1 MSLSKIQVHAY
12 DITIEDKAINENGD
26 EHTEIR
32 LWCLDKESKP
42 CLCRV
47 RDFPIFC
54 KVELPI
60 TVDQYGNLKEWDQ
73 FSAKDVFRDICRT
86 LENKEKEIPKN
97 WRLAEYTRLYY
108 YSSNKKYPYLL
119 LTFDTIEQMETTSKI
134 CSKLFTKKHGK
145 LKLEFREVKIDV
157 YNKMFSLKNLGPTE
171 KFECEAKEIKIE
183 DEERISK
190 EGPSFRPFKEY
201 IIKWKSMKPVQ
212 ESFFTTPII
221 CSFDIEAYSHR
232 HRAFPQKHC
241 FEDIVFS
248 ISASFQEYL
257 KPETRKNF
265 VIVMGYTNEIEDCTI
280 YRVKDE
286 IEVIKKFFDLVEEN
300 DPDVII
306 GYNIFGFDYDYMDAR
321 LKDVG
326 EDWRNIGRLKDKNC
340 SMRCLS
346 WNSDAYGYNKMN
358 IFDCPGRISIDLLP
372 YIKRDYK
379 LSMYNLNSVGKHF
392 LGETKVDLKAHEMF
406 EIHQETMR
414 MMEMMKNQTNQE
426 DEDLMMKEYFE
437 SLEDG
442 VAPAISIIVAKSK
455 NNVIGNGG
463 SIPWKLPKDFAYF
476 KKTTLN
482 HTVIMGRKTFES
494 IGKPLKERRNI
505 ILTKNENYQVDGCE
519 IYFSLEDA
527 IKACQGEQEIF
538 IIGGQKIYE
547 EALPVATTVHLTEV
561 DAEID
566 GDTHFPELK
575 NEDWKQIR
583 KNDHFSDEKHE
594 HPFTIKVLKTT
605 RFGTSKASKREKIE
619 RIREKV
625 KGTIKGNT
633 LICEYNIQ
641 DSVLVL
647 RLFEKL
653 NVWISIIE
661 LSSIVRVTPMEFFT
675 RGQQV
680 RCIAQLY
687 HAASHKQIVLTQ
699 RDQDFIFF
707 NGGKVEDPRVGF
719 WPLVICFDFNSLYP
733 SIMIAYNI
741 CFTTLLRSIEGV
753 DKTKYNHFHIE
764 QEEPIDF
771 KPPKFDKFDYGE
783 YDEDY
788 VEESAEDK
796 KKKIRRDYDFGF
808 VKDDVK
814 KGLLPDILQNLLS
827 NRKKAKKEMKR
838 VNKAMDS
845 MDEYILSVFKKD
857 ETTTF
862 GQVTDDHARGI
873 VKQYCPSITDETKL
887 VDFRKTLEEAF
898 FSLKVDYTMFNARQL
913 GLKVSA
919 NSIYGF
925 TGAQACGKYSLIE
938 CSMSVT
944 SRGREL
950 ITDSALFFEKH
961 YGATTVYGDSVL
973 ADEPLLL
980 RNSEGNIMMEEIG
993 NVGENWEEYQ
1003 NFKPE
1008 DSNRKEK
1015 QQSLTKDL
1023 WIWSQGKW
1031 NKIVRV
1037 IRHKTVK
1044 DIYRVNTHCGLVD
1057 VTEDHSLLDPNLQK
1071 IKPKDCKI
1079 GETKLAHS
1087 YPTFDTKETPD
1098 ISFLT
1103 NYSEMIDDKECQKA
1117 LIQGFFFGDGSC
1129 GRYKYERGYKNS
1141 WYLCN
1146 QNLELLIW
1154 LLDYCRNIFGNI
1166 TDFKIIDVM
1175 KSSQV
1180 HRIVPVGN
1188 IKEMCLLFESFYTES
1203 REKRVPN
1210 SILNA
1215 SYREKLY
1222 FWKGYYLADGGK
1234 KDNIRISNKGKLGTS
1249 QLYYIVK
1256 SLGYECSIACRSDKE
1271 KVFRLTCSTGFRK
1284 EKEVIKKMYKI
1295 KENYTDYVYDI
1306 ETEDGHFCAGIGEI
1320 NIKNTDSTM
1329 VYVPEIDNDP
1339 SKVWEMADVMERK
1352 INGTKDKLDKDGKVI
1367 EKGEKGIFP
1376 APLYLEFEKAMRAL
1390 FMKKKHYAYM
1400 EYDKNGEIIKEK
1412 NSDVEALNVKGIVL
1426 ARRDNC
1432 KWIRD
1437 TYETMV
1443 RGIFAENTIEIS
1455 FDMIVDAVIDVIEL
1469 KFDITSK
1476 LSIVK
1481 AMGSN
1486 YKSATFSLAIFS
1498 ELMKSLGRPIP
1509 PGERFPYVVVN
1520 DHQGRDKIGKKMRTN
1535 EFFNEQ
1541 WESAGIKYGEEVP
1554 ADYTC
1559 IEGLYP
1565 PEKIDSQYY
1574 ICNVLANPIDKL
1586 FEYGYA
1592 RVIDK
1597 YREKE
1602 YKPEKNTRL
1611 KPVSVATPVKMIA
1624 LMLKDYKKEI
1634 SENGIEVMIPRI
1646 MALKEWFRE

>member
-1 MSLSKIQVHAY
+1 MPSSKEKLEVHAY
-12 DITIEDKAINENGD
+12 DITIEDKAINDEGD

-32 LWCLDKESKP
+32 LWCLDKNSNP

-73 FSAKDVFRDICRT
+73 FSAKDVFRDICRV
-86 LENKEKEIPKN
+86 LENKEKEVPKN
-97 WRLAEYTRLYY
+97 WRLMHYTRLYY
-108 YSSNKKYPYLL
+108 YSSNKQYPYLL
-119 LTFDTIEQMETTSKI
+119 LTFDTIEQMESTSKI
-134 CSKLFTKKHGK
+134 CSKLYTKKHGK
-145 LKLEFREVKIDV
+145 INLEFREVKIDV
-157 YNKMFSLKNLGPTE
+157 YNKMFSLKNLGPTD
-171 KFECEAKEIKIE
+171 KFTCNYVELLPK
-183 DEERISK
+183 DENRISK
-190 EGPSFRPFKEY
+190 EGPPNRPFREY
-201 IIKWKSMKPVQ
+201 IINWKTMKPV
-212 ESFFTTPII
+212 EENFFTTPII
-221 CSFDIEAYSHR
+221 CSFDIESYSHR

-265 VIVMGYTNEIEDCTI
+265 VVVMGYTNEVKDCTV

-286 IEVIKKFFDLVEEN
+286 IEVIKKFFDLVEEH

-326 EDWRNIGRLKDKNC
+326 EDWRNIGRLKDKEC
-340 SMRCLS
+340 GMRCLS

-379 LSMYNLNSVGKHF
+379 LSMYNLNAVGKHF

-414 MMEMMKNQTNQE
+414 MMEMMERETGQE
-426 DEDLMMKEYFE
+426 DEDLMMDEYFK
-437 SLEDG
+437 
-442 VAPAISIIVAKSK
+442 SIE
-455 NNVIGNGG
+455 G
-463 SIPWKLPKDFAYF
+463 
-476 KKTTLN
+476 
-482 HTVIMGRKTFES
+482 H
-494 IGKPLKERRNI
+494 ER
-505 ILTKNENYQVDGCE
+505 E
-519 IYFSLEDA
+519 
-527 IKACQGEQEIF
+527 
-538 IIGGQKIYE
+538 
-547 EALPVATTVHLTEV
+547 
-561 DAEID
+561 
-566 GDTHFPELK
+566 
-575 NEDWKQIR
+575 
-583 KNDHFSDEKHE
+583 
-594 HPFTIKVLKTT
+594 
-605 RFGTSKASKREKIE
+605 EKIKQN
-619 RIREKV
+619 I

-707 NGGKVEDPRVGF
+707 NGGKVEDPKVGF

-741 CFTTLLRSIEGV
+741 CFTTLLRSVEGV
-753 DKTKYNHFHIE
+753 DKQKYNHFRIE
-764 QEEPIDF
+764 QEEPLDF

-788 VEESAEDK
+788 VEESAADK
-796 KKKIRRDYDFGF
+796 KKKVRRDYNFGF

-857 ETTTF
+857 EDTRF
-862 GQVTDDHARGI
+862 GQVTDDYAREI

-961 YGATTVYGDSVL
+961 YGATTVYGD
-973 ADEPLLL
+973 
-980 RNSEGNIMMEEIG
+980 
-993 NVGENWEEYQ
+993 
-1003 NFKPE
+1003 
-1008 DSNRKEK
+1008 
-1015 QQSLTKDL
+1015 
-1023 WIWSQGKW
+1023 
-1031 NKIVRV
+1031 
-1037 IRHKTVK
+1037 
-1044 DIYRVNTHCGLVD
+1044 
-1057 VTEDHSLLDPNLQK
+1057 
-1071 IKPKDCKI
+1071 
-1079 GETKLAHS
+1079 
-1087 YPTFDTKETPD
+1087 
-1098 ISFLT
+1098 
-1103 NYSEMIDDKECQKA
+1103 
-1117 LIQGFFFGDGSC
+1117 
-1129 GRYKYERGYKNS
+1129 
-1141 WYLCN
+1141 
-1146 QNLELLIW
+1146 
-1154 LLDYCRNIFGNI
+1154 
-1166 TDFKIIDVM
+1166 
-1175 KSSQV
+1175 
-1180 HRIVPVGN
+1180 
-1188 IKEMCLLFESFYTES
+1188 
-1203 REKRVPN
+1203 
-1210 SILNA
+1210 
-1215 SYREKLY
+1215 
-1222 FWKGYYLADGGK
+1222 
-1234 KDNIRISNKGKLGTS
+1234 
-1249 QLYYIVK
+1249 
-1256 SLGYECSIACRSDKE
+1256 
-1271 KVFRLTCSTGFRK
+1271 
-1284 EKEVIKKMYKI
+1284 
-1295 KENYTDYVYDI
+1295 
-1306 ETEDGHFCAGIGEI
+1306 
-1320 NIKNTDSTM
+1320 TDSTM

-1339 SKVWEMADVMERK
+1339 CKVWEMADVMERK
-1352 INGTKDKLDKDGKVI
+1352 INGTKDKVDKDGKVI

-1376 APLYLEFEKAMRAL
+1376 TPLYLEFEKAMRAL

-1509 PGERFPYVVVN
+1509 PGERFPYVVVD

-1554 ADYTC
+1554 EEYEA

-1634 SENGIEVMIPRI
+1634 SENGIEVMILRI
-1646 MALKEWFRE
+1646 MDLKEWFRK

>member
-1 MSLSKIQVHAY
+1 MSSSKDKLEVHAY

-32 LWCLDKESKP
+32 LWCLNKESKP

-73 FSAKDVFRDICRT
+73 FSAKDVFRDICRV

-97 WRLAEYTRLYY
+97 WRLAHYTRLYY

-134 CSKLFTKKHGK
+134 CSKLYTKKHGK
-145 LKLEFREVKIDV
+145 LNLQFREVKIDV
-157 YNKMFSLKNLGPTE
+157 YNKMFSLKNLGPTD
-171 KFECEAKEIKIE
+171 KFTCDYIEIPPDHE
-183 DEERISK
+183 DRISK
-190 EGPSFRPFKEY
+190 EGPPNRPFKEY
-201 IIKWKSMKPVQ
+201 IINWKTMKPV
-212 ESFFTTPII
+212 EENFFTTPII
-221 CSFDIEAYSHR
+221 CSFDIESYSHR

-265 VIVMGYTNEIEDCTI
+265 VVVMGYTNEVKDCTI

-286 IEVIKKFFDLVEEN
+286 IEVIKKFFDLVEEH

-321 LKDVG
+321 LKDIG
-326 EDWRNIGRLKDKNC
+326 EDWRNIGRLKDKEC
-340 SMRCLS
+340 GMRCLS

-379 LSMYNLNSVGKHF
+379 LSMYNLNAVGKHF

-406 EIHQETMR
+406 KIHQETMR
-414 MMEMMKNQTNQE
+414 MMEMMERETGQE
-426 DEDLMMKEYFE
+426 DEELMMDEYFK
-437 SLEDG
+437 
-442 VAPAISIIVAKSK
+442 SIE
-455 NNVIGNGG
+455 GQ
-463 SIPWKLPKDFAYF
+463 
-476 KKTTLN
+476 
-482 HTVIMGRKTFES
+482 
-494 IGKPLKERRNI
+494 ER
-505 ILTKNENYQVDGCE
+505 E
-519 IYFSLEDA
+519 
-527 IKACQGEQEIF
+527 
-538 IIGGQKIYE
+538 
-547 EALPVATTVHLTEV
+547 
-561 DAEID
+561 
-566 GDTHFPELK
+566 
-575 NEDWKQIR
+575 
-583 KNDHFSDEKHE
+583 
-594 HPFTIKVLKTT
+594 
-605 RFGTSKASKREKIE
+605 EKIKQN
-619 RIREKV
+619 I

-707 NGGKVEDPRVGF
+707 NGGKVEDPKVGF

-753 DKTKYNHFHIE
+753 DKEKYNHFHIE
-764 QEEPIDF
+764 QEEPLDF

-783 YDEDY
+783 YDQDY
-788 VEESAEDK
+788 VEESTVDK
-796 KKKIRRDYDFGF
+796 KKKVRRDYDFGF

-827 NRKKAKKEMKR
+827 SRTKAKKEMKR

-845 MDEYILSVFKKD
+845 LDEYVLSVFKKD
-857 ETTTF
+857 ENTTF
-862 GQVTDDHARGI
+862 GDVTDSSSREL
-873 VKQYCPSITDETKL
+873 VKKYCPSITDETKL
-887 VDFRKTLEEAF
+887 DDFRKTLEEAF

-961 YGATTVYGDSVL
+961 YGATTAYGDSVL
-973 ADEPLLL
+973 GDEPLLL
-980 RNSEGNIMMEEIG
+980 RDGDGNIMMEEIG
-993 NVGENWEEYQ
+993 TIGRKWEEYS
-1003 NFKPE
+1003 NFKPLS
-1008 DSNRKEK
+1008 SNIKEK
-1015 QQSLTKDL
+1015 EQSLINEMC
-1023 WIWSQGKW
+1023 IWSQGKW

-1044 DIYRVNTHCGLVD
+1044 DIYRVNTNCGVVD
-1057 VTEDHSLLDPNLQK
+1057 VTEDHSLLDTRLNI
-1071 IKPKDCKI
+1071 IKPGECKVN
-1079 GETKLAHS
+1079 ETELAHS
-1087 YPTFDTKETPD
+1087 YPTFQKKETPKL
-1098 ISFLT
+1098 SFLT
-1103 NYSEMIDDKECQKA
+1103 DYSEIIEDKECQKA
-1117 LIQGFFFGDGSC
+1117 LIEGFFFGDGSC
-1129 GRYKYERGYKNS
+1129 GRYKYERSYKNS

-1146 QNLELLIW
+1146 QNIELLEW
-1154 LLDYCRNIFGNI
+1154 LMNYCRNVFGDI
-1166 TDFKIIDVM
+1166 TDFNIIDVM

-1180 HRIVPVGN
+1180 YRIVPKGD
-1188 IKEMCLLFESFYTES
+1188 IKKMVELFESFYQES
-1203 REKRVPN
+1203 SDGVKEKRVPN
-1210 SILNA
+1210 YILNA
-1215 SYREKLY
+1215 SYQEKLY

-1234 KDNIRISNKGKLGTS
+1234 KDNIRLSNKGKLGTA
-1249 QLYYIVK
+1249 QLYYIIK
-1256 SLGYECSIACRSDKE
+1256 SLGYECSVACRPDKE
-1271 KVFRLTCSTGFRK
+1271 RVFRLTCSSKLRK
-1284 EKEVIKKMYKI
+1284 EKNIIKKMYKI

-1320 NIKNTDSTM
+1320 NVKNTDSVM
-1329 VYVPEIDNDP
+1329 VHVPEIENDP
-1339 SKVWEMADVMERK
+1339 KKVWEMADVMERK
-1352 INGTKDKLDKDGKVI
+1352 INGTKDKVDKTGRVI
-1367 EKGEKGIFP
+1367 EKGEEGIFP
-1376 APLYLEFEKAMRAL
+1376 KPLYLEFEKAMRAL

-1400 EYDKNGEIIKEK
+1400 EYDKKGGIIKEK
-1412 NSDVEALNVKGIVL
+1412 NSNVEALNVKGIVL

-1432 KWIRD
+1432 QWIRD
-1437 TYETMV
+1437 TYETMI
-1443 RGIFAENTIEIS
+1443 RGIFAENSIEES
-1455 FDMIVDAVIDVIEL
+1455 FDMIIDAVIEVIEL

-1476 LSIVK
+1476 LSIAK

-1486 YKSATFSLAIFS
+1486 YKSSTFSLAIFS
-1498 ELMKSLGRPIP
+1498 ELMKGLGRPIP

-1554 ADYTC
+1554 EDYEA

-1574 ICNVLANPIDKL
+1574 ICNVLGNPVDKL

-1592 RVIDK
+1592 RVLDK

-1602 YKPEKNTRL
+1602 YKPEMNTRL
-1611 KPVSVATPVKMIA
+1611 KPVCVATPVKMIG

>member
-1 MSLSKIQVHAY
+1 MSLTKEKLEVHAY

-32 LWCLDKESKP
+32 LWCLDKNSNP

-47 RDFPIFC
+47 RDFPVFC

-60 TVDQYGNLKEWDQ
+60 TVDRYGNLKEWDK
-73 FSAKDVFRDICRT
+73 FSAKDIYNDICRV
-86 LENKEKEIPKN
+86 LENKEKEGPKN
-97 WRLAEYTRLYY
+97 HRLVHYTRLYY
-108 YSSNKKYPYLL
+108 YSSNKKYPYIL
-119 LTFDTIEQMETTSKI
+119 LTFDTIEQMETASKI
-134 CSKLFTKKHGK
+134 CSKLYSKKHGK
-145 LKLEFREVKIDV
+145 LNLNFREVKIDL
-157 YNKMFSLKNLGPTE
+157 YNKMFSLKNLGPTD
-171 KFECEAKEIKIE
+171 KFECDYKELLPE

-190 EGPSFRPFKEY
+190 EGPSHRPFREY
-201 IIKWKSMKPVQ
+201 IINWKTMKPVE

-248 ISASFQEYL
+248 ISASFQEYM

-265 VIVMGYTNEIEDCTI
+265 VIVMGYTNQIEDCTI

-286 IEVIKKFFDLVEEN
+286 IEVIKKFFDLVEEH

-321 LKDVG
+321 LKDIG
-326 EDWRNIGRLKDKNC
+326 EDWRNIGRLKDKEC
-340 SMRCLS
+340 GMRCLS
-346 WNSDAYGYNKMN
+346 WNSDAYGYNKLN

-379 LSMYNLNSVGKHF
+379 LSMYNLNAVGKHF

-414 MMEMMKNQTNQE
+414 MMDMMQKQTNQD
-426 DEDLMMKEYFE
+426 DEDLMMDEYFE
-437 SLEDG
+437 CISKDSIPEVSL
-442 VAPAISIIVAKSK
+442 IVAVSD
-455 NNVIGNGG
+455 NNVIGKNGT
-463 SIPWKLPKDFAYF
+463 IPWKLPKDFQYF

-482 HTVIMGRKTFES
+482 STVIMGRKTYES
-494 IGKPLKERRNI
+494 IGKPLKDRKNI
-505 ILTKNENYQVDGCE
+505 ILTSNKEYKVDGCE
-519 IYFSLEDA
+519 VLQSLKEA
-527 IKACQGEQEIF
+527 IDFCKGESEIF
-538 IIGGQKIYE
+538 IIGGENLYKESLKI
-547 EALPVATTVHLTEV
+547 ASNLHITKVNTTVE
-561 DAEID
+561 D
-566 GDTHFPELK
+566 GDTFFPSIDKSEWYLEKSK
-575 NEDWKQIR
+575 NFDK
-583 KNDHFSDEKHE
+583 DEKHE
-594 HPFTIKVLKTT
+594 HSFSINVYKTKNPKNT
-605 RFGTSKASKREKIE
+605 TKRCNK
-619 RIREKV
+619 IRENV
-625 KGTIKGNT
+625 RGTIKGNT

-707 NGGKVEDPRVGF
+707 NGGKVEDPKVGF

-753 DKTKYNHFHIE
+753 DKDKYNHFHIE
-764 QEEPIDF
+764 QEEPVDF

-788 VEESAEDK
+788 SESSAEDK
-796 KKKIRRDYDFGF
+796 KKKVHRDYDFGF

-845 MDEYILSVFKKD
+845 MDEYILSVYKKD
-857 ETTTF
+857 EDTRF
-862 GQVTDDHARGI
+862 GQVTDDYAREI

-887 VDFRKTLEEAF
+887 VDFKKTLEEAF

-961 YGATTVYGDSVL
+961 YGATTVYGD
-973 ADEPLLL
+973 
-980 RNSEGNIMMEEIG
+980 
-993 NVGENWEEYQ
+993 
-1003 NFKPE
+1003 
-1008 DSNRKEK
+1008 
-1015 QQSLTKDL
+1015 
-1023 WIWSQGKW
+1023 
-1031 NKIVRV
+1031 
-1037 IRHKTVK
+1037 
-1044 DIYRVNTHCGLVD
+1044 
-1057 VTEDHSLLDPNLQK
+1057 
-1071 IKPKDCKI
+1071 
-1079 GETKLAHS
+1079 
-1087 YPTFDTKETPD
+1087 
-1098 ISFLT
+1098 
-1103 NYSEMIDDKECQKA
+1103 
-1117 LIQGFFFGDGSC
+1117 
-1129 GRYKYERGYKNS
+1129 
-1141 WYLCN
+1141 
-1146 QNLELLIW
+1146 
-1154 LLDYCRNIFGNI
+1154 
-1166 TDFKIIDVM
+1166 
-1175 KSSQV
+1175 
-1180 HRIVPVGN
+1180 
-1188 IKEMCLLFESFYTES
+1188 
-1203 REKRVPN
+1203 
-1210 SILNA
+1210 
-1215 SYREKLY
+1215 
-1222 FWKGYYLADGGK
+1222 
-1234 KDNIRISNKGKLGTS
+1234 
-1249 QLYYIVK
+1249 
-1256 SLGYECSIACRSDKE
+1256 
-1271 KVFRLTCSTGFRK
+1271 
-1284 EKEVIKKMYKI
+1284 
-1295 KENYTDYVYDI
+1295 
-1306 ETEDGHFCAGIGEI
+1306 
-1320 NIKNTDSTM
+1320 TDSTM

-1339 SKVWEMADVMERK
+1339 RKVWEMADVMERK
-1352 INGTKDKLDKDGKVI
+1352 INGTKDKFDKDGKLI

-1376 APLYLEFEKAMRAL
+1376 TPLYLEFEKAMRAL

-1412 NSDVEALNVKGIVL
+1412 NSDIEALNVKGIVL

-1455 FDMIVDAVIDVIEL
+1455 FDMIIDAVIDVIEL

-1498 ELMKSLGRPIP
+1498 ELMKGLGRPIP

-1520 DHQGRDKIGKKMRTN
+1520 DHQGRDKVGKKMRTN

-1541 WESAGIKYGEEVP
+1541 WESAGVKYGEKVP
-1554 ADYTC
+1554 EDYTC

-1565 PEKIDSQYY
+1565 PEKIDSEYY

-1602 YKPEKNTRL
+1602 YKPEMNTRL

-1634 SENGIEVMIPRI
+1634 SKKGIETMIPRI
-1646 MALKEWFRE
+1646 MALKEWFRN

>member
-1 MSLSKIQVHAY
+1 MSLSKQKLQVHAY
-12 DITIEDKAINENGD
+12 DITIEDKAINDEGD

-32 LWCLDKESKP
+32 LWCLDKNSNP

-54 KVELPI
+54 KAELPI

-73 FSAKDVFRDICRT
+73 FSAKDVFRDICRV

-97 WRLAEYTRLYY
+97 WRLMHYTRLYY
-108 YSSNKKYPYLL
+108 YSSNKQYPYLL
-119 LTFDTIEQMETTSKI
+119 LTFDTIHQMETTSKI
-134 CSKLFTKKHGK
+134 CSKLYTKKHGK
-145 LKLEFREVKIDV
+145 INLEFREVKIDV
-157 YNKMFSLKNLGPTE
+157 YNKMFSLKNLGPTD
-171 KFECEAKEIKIE
+171 KFTCDYVELLPE
-183 DEERISK
+183 DENRISK
-190 EGPSFRPFKEY
+190 EGPSNRPFREY
-201 IIKWKSMKPVQ
+201 IINWKTMKPV
-212 ESFFTTPII
+212 EENFFTTPII
-221 CSFDIEAYSHR
+221 CSFDIESYSHR

-265 VIVMGYTNEIEDCTI
+265 VVVMGYTNEVKDCTI

-286 IEVIKKFFDLVEEN
+286 IEVIKKFFDLVEEH

-326 EDWRNIGRLKDKNC
+326 EDWRNIGRLKDKEC
-340 SMRCLS
+340 GMRCLS

-379 LSMYNLNSVGKHF
+379 LSMYNLNAVGKHF

-406 EIHQETMR
+406 QIHQETVR
-414 MMEMMKNQTNQE
+414 MMEMMGKETGQE
-426 DEDLMMKEYFE
+426 DEDLMMDEYFK
-437 SLEDG
+437 
-442 VAPAISIIVAKSK
+442 SIE
-455 NNVIGNGG
+455 G
-463 SIPWKLPKDFAYF
+463 
-476 KKTTLN
+476 
-482 HTVIMGRKTFES
+482 H
-494 IGKPLKERRNI
+494 ER
-505 ILTKNENYQVDGCE
+505 E
-519 IYFSLEDA
+519 
-527 IKACQGEQEIF
+527 
-538 IIGGQKIYE
+538 
-547 EALPVATTVHLTEV
+547 
-561 DAEID
+561 
-566 GDTHFPELK
+566 
-575 NEDWKQIR
+575 
-583 KNDHFSDEKHE
+583 
-594 HPFTIKVLKTT
+594 
-605 RFGTSKASKREKIE
+605 EKIKQN
-619 RIREKV
+619 I

-687 HAASHKQIVLTQ
+687 HAASHKKIVLTQ

-707 NGGKVEDPRVGF
+707 NGGKVEDPKVGF

-741 CFTTLLRSIEGV
+741 CFTTLLRSVEGV
-753 DKTKYNHFHIE
+753 DKQKYNHFHIE
-764 QEEPIDF
+764 QEEPLDF

-783 YDEDY
+783 YDQDY
-788 VEESAEDK
+788 MEEGTVDK
-796 KKKIRRDYDFGF
+796 KKKVRRDYDFGF

-827 NRKKAKKEMKR
+827 SRTKAKKEMKR

-857 ETTTF
+857 EDTRF
-862 GQVTDDHARGI
+862 GHVTDDYAREI

-961 YGATTVYGDSVL
+961 YGATTAYGD
-973 ADEPLLL
+973 
-980 RNSEGNIMMEEIG
+980 
-993 NVGENWEEYQ
+993 
-1003 NFKPE
+1003 
-1008 DSNRKEK
+1008 
-1015 QQSLTKDL
+1015 
-1023 WIWSQGKW
+1023 
-1031 NKIVRV
+1031 
-1037 IRHKTVK
+1037 
-1044 DIYRVNTHCGLVD
+1044 
-1057 VTEDHSLLDPNLQK
+1057 
-1071 IKPKDCKI
+1071 
-1079 GETKLAHS
+1079 
-1087 YPTFDTKETPD
+1087 
-1098 ISFLT
+1098 
-1103 NYSEMIDDKECQKA
+1103 
-1117 LIQGFFFGDGSC
+1117 
-1129 GRYKYERGYKNS
+1129 
-1141 WYLCN
+1141 
-1146 QNLELLIW
+1146 
-1154 LLDYCRNIFGNI
+1154 
-1166 TDFKIIDVM
+1166 
-1175 KSSQV
+1175 
-1180 HRIVPVGN
+1180 
-1188 IKEMCLLFESFYTES
+1188 
-1203 REKRVPN
+1203 
-1210 SILNA
+1210 
-1215 SYREKLY
+1215 
-1222 FWKGYYLADGGK
+1222 
-1234 KDNIRISNKGKLGTS
+1234 
-1249 QLYYIVK
+1249 
-1256 SLGYECSIACRSDKE
+1256 
-1271 KVFRLTCSTGFRK
+1271 
-1284 EKEVIKKMYKI
+1284 
-1295 KENYTDYVYDI
+1295 
-1306 ETEDGHFCAGIGEI
+1306 
-1320 NIKNTDSTM
+1320 TDSVM
-1329 VYVPEIDNDP
+1329 VHVPEIENDP
-1339 SKVWEMADVMERK
+1339 KKVWEMADVMERK
-1352 INGTKDKLDKDGKVI
+1352 INGTKDKVDKTGRVI
-1367 EKGEKGIFP
+1367 EKGEEGIFP
-1376 APLYLEFEKAMRAL
+1376 KPLYLEFEKAMRAL

-1400 EYDKNGEIIKEK
+1400 EYDKKGAIIKEK

-1432 KWIRD
+1432 QWIRN
-1437 TYETMV
+1437 TYETMI
-1443 RGIFAENTIEIS
+1443 RGIFAENPIEQS
-1455 FDMIVDAVIDVIEL
+1455 FDMIIDAVVEVIEL
-1469 KFDITSK
+1469 KFDITSN
-1476 LSIVK
+1476 LSIAK

-1486 YKSATFSLAIFS
+1486 YKSSTFSLAIFS
-1498 ELMKSLGRPIP
+1498 ELMKGLGRPIP

-1554 ADYTC
+1554 EEYEA

-1574 ICNVLANPIDKL
+1574 ICNVLGNPVDKL

-1592 RVIDK
+1592 RVLDK
-1597 YREKE
+1597 YRKKE

-1611 KPVSVATPVKMIA
+1611 KPVCVSTPVKMIA

-1634 SENGIEVMIPRI
+1634 SENGIESMIPRI
-1646 MALKEWFRE
+1646 VALKEWFRE